1 MSRSALPST
10 LHIGSI
16 TVETQDLFL
25 AREVAAMIQA
35 MPVPGTTEGI
45 VSFDGR
51 QIRWWRSPSN
61 SNTFEIAKR
70 QGIAR

>member
-35 MPVPGTTEGI
+35 MPVPDAT
-45 VSFDGR
+45 DGV
-51 QIRWWRSPSN
+51 ISIDGKKIKWWRIHSN
-61 SNTFEIAKR
+61 LNTSTAAKR
-70 QGIAR
+70 